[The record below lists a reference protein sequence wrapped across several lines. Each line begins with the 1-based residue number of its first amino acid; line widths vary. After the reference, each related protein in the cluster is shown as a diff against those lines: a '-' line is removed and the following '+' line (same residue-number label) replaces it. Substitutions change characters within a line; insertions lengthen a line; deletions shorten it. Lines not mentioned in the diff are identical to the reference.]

1 MQEENKM
8 KTEHMRRVS
17 IVLLAISVLF
27 WLLRKL
33 ELLYIP
39 GVTAFTLAA
48 AMLLVSVGM
57 LKSRGKQKVA
67 GVLLLAFGLFNV
79 VIGVME
85 LIAYFSV

>member
-1 MQEENKM
+1 M

-39 GVTAFTLAA
+39 GVTALTLAA
-48 AMLLVSVGM
+48 AMLLVSGSM
-57 LKSRGKQKVA
+57 LKNRGKQKVA
-67 GVLLLAFGLFNV
+67 GVLLLAFGLFNI

>member
-39 GVTAFTLAA
+39 GVTA
-48 AMLLVSVGM
+48 SPWRRQCCWYREGC
-57 LKSRGKQKVA
+57 
-67 GVLLLAFGLFNV
+67 
-79 VIGVME
+79 
-85 LIAYFSV
+85 